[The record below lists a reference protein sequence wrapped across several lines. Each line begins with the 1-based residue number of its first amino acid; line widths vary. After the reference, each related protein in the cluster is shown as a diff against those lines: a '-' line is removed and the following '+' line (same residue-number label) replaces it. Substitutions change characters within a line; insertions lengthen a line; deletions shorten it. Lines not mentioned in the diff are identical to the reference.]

1 MILFVFLFLF
11 GGAFLVSLLA
21 VFSYNT
27 CKEYKKTVRELI
39 ISLAKKG
46 YYPQKIG
53 EILSFYDSGFLDF
66 DSLKDTE
73 TLIV

>member
-27 CKEYKKTVRELI
+27 YKEYKKIVRELI

-46 YYPQKIG
+46 YCPQKIW

>member
-1 MILFVFLFLF
+1 MILFVVLFLF
-11 GGAFLVSLLA
+11 EGAFLVSLLA

-27 CKEYKKTVRELI
+27 YKEYKKTVRKLI

-46 YYPQKIG
+46 YCPQKIG
-53 EILSFYDSGFLDF
+53 EILSFYDSGFLVF

-73 TLIV
+73 ILIV